1 MLPALGQSYAGLGVG
16 ENEKLTRTQDA
27 RTQPWPAPQQACLP
41 TIWSFHPAARV
52 WLGTPPLLFHS
63 DAYVALCF
71 AELSELVGSGRSH
84 SESGRS
90 EVCGCLKSESGPWD
104 LNEPPGLPFPFPGNV
119 KAQRREVVCLN
130 LVATSVNRSWAISF
144 SCSFRCSLNWQ
155 VSPPLCFWSG

>member
-1 MLPALGQSYAGLGVG
+1 MQVWVLERMKSSQEHRMPEPNPGQHHSKPACPLSGPFIQLPGCGL
-16 ENEKLTRTQDA
+16 A
-27 RTQPWPAPQQACLP
+27 
-41 TIWSFHPAARV
+41 H
-52 WLGTPPLLFHS
+52 PPLLFHS

-130 LVATSVNRSWAISF
+130 LVATSVNRSWAISS